1 MIYLDNAATSFPK
14 PPSVIEAQVRCMQES
29 GGNAGRGSHALAMA
43 AAETIYECRT
53 VAATFFGLDSPEQ
66 VVFTPNTTLAINI
79 ALKGL
84 LREGDHVLLSDM
96 EHNAVFRPIC
106 KMASEGRITYDVFP
120 TFPQRKKR
128 SAEDICGAI
137 CARIRPNTRLLVCAH
152 ASNLCSSVLPLREI
166 GALCAQKGI
175 LFVVDAAQSAG
186 HIKINMKEAGID
198 ALCVPGH
205 KGLLGPQGSGL
216 LLLRKGLFL
225 DTLMEGGNGVDSLEG
240 MMSEESPERYE
251 VGTLP
256 TPAIAGL
263 CEGIRCVSRMG
274 LEAIA
279 SHEVALNRYLQEH
292 LLRMRGIRVYVP
304 NHIGS
309 VLLFNVRGLS
319 ADTVGRWLGERGI
332 CVRSG
337 YHCSALGHKTL
348 RTPNGG
354 AVRVSPGIWN
364 TANDM
369 DCLLEALSSLIHKG
383 L

>member
-1 MIYLDNAATSFPK
+1 MIYLDHAATSFPK

-43 AAETIYECRT
+43 AAEKIFECRT
-53 VAATFFGLDSPEQ
+53 VAADFFGADSPEE
-66 VVFTPNTTLAINI
+66 VIFTPNTTAALNI

-84 LREGDHVLLSDM
+84 LRQGDHVLLSDM

-106 KMASEGRITYDVFP
+106 KLANEGRITYDVFP
-120 TFPQRKKR
+120 TFPQRKNR
-128 SAEDICGAI
+128 TAEEICRAI
-137 CARIRPNTRLLVCAH
+137 LARIRPNTRLLVCAH
-152 ASNLCSSVLPLREI
+152 ASNICSSVLPLEEI
-166 GALCAQKGI
+166 GALCAQKGL

-186 HIKINMKEAGID
+186 HIPINMKKVGID

-216 LLLRKGLFL
+216 LLWRKGLIA

-240 MMSEESPERYE
+240 IMTEASPERYE

-263 CEGIRCVSRMG
+263 CEGIRCVERMG
-274 LEAIA
+274 IEAIA
-279 SHEVALNRYLQEH
+279 SHERALNRYLQER
-292 LLRMRGIRVYVP
+292 LLRMRGVRVYVP

-309 VLLFNVRGLS
+309 VLLFNVRGYS
-319 ADTVGRWLGERGI
+319 ADTVGQLLGDRGI

-337 YHCSALGHKTL
+337 YHCSAL
-348 RTPNGG
+348 
-354 AVRVSPGIWN
+354 
-364 TANDM
+364 
-369 DCLLEALSSLIHKG
+369 
-383 L
+383 